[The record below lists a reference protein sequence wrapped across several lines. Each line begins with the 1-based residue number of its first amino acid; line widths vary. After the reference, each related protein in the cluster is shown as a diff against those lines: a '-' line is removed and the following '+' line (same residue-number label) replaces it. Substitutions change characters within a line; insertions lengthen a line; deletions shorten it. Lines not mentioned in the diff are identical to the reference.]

1 MTQSILTALPPRFQT
16 LAAWLAWQEGLHVR
30 EIDLDLDRVRRVF
43 ERLDLQPPHYCV
55 ISVGGTN
62 GKGSSVAMLDA
73 ILRAA
78 GYQTATYTSP
88 HLMRY
93 NERIHVGGTAV
104 SDAQL
109 CAAFQRVDDAREGVS
124 LTYFE
129 FGTLAALDIFA
140 RGDLDVAVLEVG
152 LGGRLDAV
160 NLVAA
165 DAALIAAIGIDHV
178 EWLGPDREAIAREKA
193 GIFRPG
199 RAAICSDREAPGTLV
214 GYADRIGAPLHQLGR
229 EYDFEIQN
237 PGWEWRSR
245 SRTIHALP
253 WPSLRG
259 DYQVQNA
266 AGVLMALEVLS
277 ARIPV
282 TVDAMRQGLSQ
293 VRLAG
298 RFQVVP
304 GPLEY
309 VLDVAHNPQA
319 AGVLG
324 ATLRRL
330 PAKGETH
337 AIIGMLKDKDSAGI
351 FAELADLVEHWH
363 LVRLPGVR
371 GSSGRRLALAL
382 NPFAAANR
390 IAVHE
395 DIDAAFAAV
404 SGCAKR
410 GDRVLVTGSFLTV
423 AGVMRRLDAGGVI
436 EHRQDNQLNA

>member
-1 MTQSILTALPPRFQT
+1 MTLPILMALPPRFHT

-30 EIDLDLDRVRRVF
+30 EIDLGLDRVRRVF
-43 ERLDLQPPHYCV
+43 ECLGLQAPRYCI

-78 GYQTATYTSP
+78 EYRTATYTSP

-93 NERIHVGGTAV
+93 NERIRIGGAAV

-109 CAAFQRVDDAREGVS
+109 CASFQRVDDAREGVS

-140 RGDLDVAVLEVG
+140 RADLDVVVLEVG

-160 NLVAA
+160 NLVDA

-178 EWLGPDREAIAREKA
+178 EWLGPNREEIAREKA

-199 RAAICSDREAPGTLV
+199 RPAICSDREAPGTLAR
-214 GYADRIGAPLHQLGR
+214 YADRIGAPLHRLGR
-229 EYDFEIQN
+229 DYDFKIEN
-237 PGWEWRSR
+237 YAWEWRSR
-245 SRTIHALP
+245 SRSIHSLP

-259 DYQVQNA
+259 DYQIQNA
-266 AGVLMALEVLS
+266 AGVLMVLEVLS

-282 TVDAMRQGLSQ
+282 TADAMRQGLSQ

-298 RFQVVP
+298 RFQVIP

-324 ATLRRL
+324 ATLRRC
-330 PAKGETH
+330 PAQGETH
-337 AIIGMLKDKDSAGI
+337 AIIGMLKDKDSAGV
-351 FAELADLVEHWH
+351 FAQLADLVEHWH
-363 LVRLPGVR
+363 LVRLPGAR
-371 GSSGRRLALAL
+371 GSGERQLALELSRFVA
-382 NPFAAANR
+382 PNR
-390 IAVHE
+390 IATYE
-395 DIDAAFAAV
+395 DIDTAFAAV
-404 SGCAKR
+404 NGRAKP

-423 AGVMRRLDAGGVI
+423 AGVMQRLEAGGGHGNGV
-436 EHRQDNQLNA
+436 